1 MKTNSLL
8 EFFKKIYKFLKKK
21 LFKIELE
28 INDIIS

>member
-8 EFFKKIYKFLKKK
+8 EFFKKIYNFLKKK
-21 LFKIELE
+21 LFKIELK